1 MNPLDVEEIV
11 WDIASLSRLDPSSVP
26 PPSMMSL
33 PRGKADRRKIMVR
46 CPALCGVFTVFTVV
60 VFLLNLYL
68 RRLLLQGTVYSLFRG
83 SASELDLVMAGRDG
97 K

>member
-33 PRGKADRRKIMVR
+33 PKGKTDRRKIMVR
-46 CPALCGVFTVFTVV
+46 YHVLQTRHRLVYEVAHSVV
-60 VFLLNLYL
+60 KHF
-68 RRLLLQGTVYSLFRG
+68 LLQGTVYSLFRG
-83 SASELDLVMAGRDG
+83 SASELDLAVAGRDG